1 MTLTPTFTCHAA
13 DLKRALAF
21 AIQVVERRSTI
32 PVLGMVRITT
42 IDGGAVQVRGTD
54 LDVECIATSETISAT
69 GTIDTTIAPSILMG
83 LLRWAEG
90 DVTISRDINSII
102 TIRVDDVVATVREL
116 CPAEDYP
123 VILAPSGDAA
133 QISEARLHKALTA
146 TIACIST
153 EETRYYLNG
162 VFLHNKGKG
171 LIATSTDGHRMAV
184 YDLGEPWPFEDQ
196 IVPKKTIVLL
206 HRAMKAGSN
215 GTIEV
220 RSVRDPKN
228 SDATLAPKNP
238 ANRVEF
244 KGDGW
249 TIVSKTI
256 DGTFPDYTR
265 VIPRADATI
274 TATITAAALR
284 RFPKMSER
292 SRAVKI
298 DPVKGVMTYRSPDE
312 IEVSMPVQAKGEQSI
327 GFNLGY
333 LIAFAER
340 AGTIRLETSGQGDPA
355 RVLTDDPALLQ
366 VLMPMRV

>member
-1 MTLTPTFTCHAA
+1 MTNPSFTCHAA

-21 AIQVVERRSTI
+21 ATQAVERRNTI
-32 PVLGMVRITT
+32 PVLGMVRITASAK
-42 IDGGAVQVRGTD
+42 GVEVRGTD
-54 LDVECIATSETISAT
+54 LDIECIATAEPIQAT
-69 GTIDTTIAPSILMG
+69 GKIDMTIDPRVLTG
-83 LLRWAEG
+83 LVRWAEG
-90 DVTISRDINSII
+90 DVIISRKDDLI
-102 TIRVDDVVATVREL
+102 TIQADDVIATVREL

-123 VILAPSGDAA
+123 VILAPSGDAVA
-133 QISEARLHKALTA
+133 ISEARLHKALVA

-162 VFLHNKGKG
+162 VFLHTKGKG
-171 LIATSTDGHRMAV
+171 LIATSTDGHRVAV
-184 YDLGEPWPFEDQ
+184 YDTGEPWPFEDQ
-196 IVPKKTIVLL
+196 IVPRKTVAIL

-215 GTIEV
+215 GTIAV

-265 VIPRADATI
+265 VIPRFETPSI
-274 TATITAAALR
+274 SATITAAALR
-284 RFPKMSER
+284 RFPPTGER
-292 SRAVKI
+292 SRAIKI
-298 DPVKGVMTYRSPDE
+298 DPTTGRMTHKNYDG

-333 LIAFAER
+333 LVAFAER

>member
-1 MTLTPTFTCHAA
+1 MTTHTFTAHSRE
-13 DLKRALAF
+13 LKRALAF
-21 AIQVVERRSTI
+21 AMQAVERRNTI

-42 IDGGAVQVRGTD
+42 IDGAIQFRGTD
-54 LDVECIATSETISAT
+54 LDVECIATADAISIT
-69 GTIDTTIAPSILMG
+69 GKIDATIDPNMLNG

-90 DVTISRDINSII
+90 DVTISREKDLI
-102 TIRVDDVVATVREL
+102 TIQVDDVVATVREL

-123 VILAPSGDAA
+123 VILAPSGDATM
-133 QISEARLHKALTA
+133 ISEARLHKALAA

-171 LIATSTDGHRMAV
+171 LIATATDGHRMAV

-196 IVPKKTIVLL
+196 IVPRKTIALL

-215 GTIEV
+215 GTIAV

-265 VIPRADATI
+265 VIPTPSQNI
-274 TATITAAALR
+274 TAVITAAALR
-284 RFPKMSER
+284 RFPPTVER
-292 SRAVKI
+292 SRALKI
-298 DPVKGVMTYRSPDE
+298 DPVKGRMIHAIPDG
-312 IEVSMPVQAKGEQSI
+312 IEVSMPVQATGDKAV
-327 GFNLGY
+327 GFNMGY
-333 LIAFAER
+333 LMAFADR
-340 AGTIRLETSGQGDPA
+340 AKTIRLEMAGQGDPA